1 MIDSLVS
8 IFSPKLILWITT
20 IVLVIYTYLKY
31 VVYNYW
37 EKEKV
42 PHNPPNIPLGNL
54 PLDSLLG
61 KLSIGKNQQ

>member
-42 PHNPPNIPLGNL
+42 PHDPPSIPLENL
-54 PLDSLLG
+54 PLDSVLG